1 MPTITKTT
9 FAMNYIYL
17 RVSNRLVLLLLVFLQ
32 STIYAQN
39 VGINTT
45 GTAPDPSAMLDID
58 ENSKGLLIPRVALSA
73 INSTS
78 PIVAPAT
85 SLLVFNTATAGSAP
99 IDVSPGYY
107 YWNGSSWSRFNLA
120 GDSWD
125 LLGNDGT
132 SSITNFIGTSDA
144 VDVVFRTNNVEQVR
158 ILSAGNVGVG
168 TPSPDSKLHVNA
180 PSGED
185 VFRLQSNGSTKLI
198 MESDGQIAIGAS
210 FSPDD
215 QVDIRG
221 NVQIDQGYLRVGAP
235 AASAITKRGSK
246 VFLDGSD
253 VTTLTTVDN
262 YTFTWNMGTLDLP
275 AGATSFTVKAISFN
289 CTGYDDDYDE
299 DSHVYIKIGGNTAGW
314 ATNSGLSFSGGSFDW
329 NFAVEDLS
337 WNFTGNQTVEF
348 QIYDEWGWIEDHF
361 EVTNIEAT
369 VYYEYTSALQEGE
382 ISAEG
387 RIYANS
393 MYEVGD
399 LAEHF
404 TLNTEAYEPGMIV
417 SYQSGSDN
425 IYQLTSH
432 SYDPLMVGVVS
443 ENPSVVLNSSKSGP
457 PVALVGR
464 TIVKMAK
471 GQPLIKGGDFL
482 TTSNDP
488 GRAQLANKPGA
499 VIGFAV
505 ENQVEGQDWVEI
517 LVQPGKFHYPT
528 RTGPNRQVMINGKVR
543 THQKPGSNSK

>member
-1 MPTITKTT
+1 
-9 FAMNYIYL
+9 MNYSYL
-17 RVSNRLVLLLLVFLQ
+17 FVLKRLLLFLFVFLQ
-32 STIYAQN
+32 STIYGQN

-45 GTAPDPSAMLDID
+45 GSAPDPSAMLDI
-58 ENSKGLLIPRVALSA
+58 EESSKGLLIPRVALSA
-73 INSTS
+73 SNSAS
-78 PIVAPAT
+78 PITAPAT

-99 IDVSPGYY
+99 NNVTPGYY

-125 LLGNDGT
+125 LLGNEGT
-132 SSITNFIGTSDA
+132 SSATNFLGTTDA
-144 VDVVFRTNNVEQVR
+144 VDLVLRTNNIEQVR
-158 ILSAGNVGVG
+158 ILSAGNVGIG
-168 TPSPDSKLHVNA
+168 TPAPDSKLHVDA
-180 PSGED
+180 PTGED
-185 VFRLQSNGSTKLI
+185 VFRLQTNGSTKLI
-198 MESDGQIAIGAS
+198 MESDGQTAIGAS

-215 QVDIRG
+215 QVDIQG

-275 AGATSFTVKAISFN
+275 AGASSFTVKAISFN

-299 DSHVYIKIGGNTAGW
+299 DSHVYVKIGGNTAGW

-361 EVTNIEAT
+361 ELTNIEAT

-404 TLNTEAYEPGMIV
+404 ALNTEAYEPGMII
-417 SYQSGSDN
+417 SYQPGSEN
-425 IYQLTSH
+425 IYQLSKS
-432 SYDPLMVGVVS
+432 SYDPLIVGVVS
-443 ENPSVVLNSSKSGP
+443 ENPSVVLNSPKSGP
-457 PVALVGR
+457 PVALAGR
-464 TIVKMAK
+464 TIVKIAAD
-471 GQPLIKGGDFL
+471 QPLIKGGDYL

-488 GRAQLANKPGA
+488 GRAQLAKKPGP

-517 LVQPGKFHYPT
+517 LVQPGKFHYPI
-528 RTGPNRQVMINGKVR
+528 RVGPNRQVMINGKVR
-543 THQKPGSNSK
+543 TKKNSSSDNK

>member
-1 MPTITKTT
+1 
-9 FAMNYIYL
+9 MNYSYL
-17 RVSNRLVLLLLVFLQ
+17 FVLKRLLLFLFVFLQ
-32 STIYAQN
+32 STIYGQN

-45 GTAPDPSAMLDID
+45 GSAPDPSAMLDI
-58 ENSKGLLIPRVALSA
+58 EESSKGLLIPRVALSA
-73 INSTS
+73 SNSAS
-78 PIVAPAT
+78 PITAPAT

-99 IDVSPGYY
+99 NNVTPGYY

-125 LLGNDGT
+125 LLGNEGT
-132 SSITNFIGTSDA
+132 SSATNFLGTTDA
-144 VDVVFRTNNVEQVR
+144 VDLVLRTNNIEQVR
-158 ILSAGNVGVG
+158 ILSAGNVGIG
-168 TPSPDSKLHVNA
+168 TPAPDSKLHVDA
-180 PSGED
+180 PTGED
-185 VFRLQSNGSTKLI
+185 VFRLQTNGSTKLI

-215 QVDIRG
+215 QVDIQG

-275 AGATSFTVKAISFN
+275 AGASSFTVKAISFN

-299 DSHVYIKIGGNTAGW
+299 DSHVYVKIGGNTAGW

-361 EVTNIEAT
+361 VLTNIEAT

-404 TLNTEAYEPGMIV
+404 ALNTEAYEPGMII
-417 SYQSGSDN
+417 SYQPGSEN
-425 IYQLTSH
+425 IYQLSKS
-432 SYDPLMVGVVS
+432 SYDPLIVGVVS
-443 ENPSVVLNSSKSGP
+443 ENPSVVLNSPKSGP
-457 PVALVGR
+457 PVALAGR
-464 TIVKMAK
+464 TIVKIAAD
-471 GQPLIKGGDFL
+471 QPLIKGGDYL

-488 GRAQLANKPGA
+488 GRAQLAKKPGP

-517 LVQPGKFHYPT
+517 LVQPGKFHYPI
-528 RTGPNRQVMINGKVR
+528 RVGPNRQVMINGKVR
-543 THQKPGSNSK
+543 TKKNSSSDNK

>member
-1 MPTITKTT
+1 
-9 FAMNYIYL
+9 MNYSYL
-17 RVSNRLVLLLLVFLQ
+17 FVLKRLLLFLFVFLQ
-32 STIYAQN
+32 STIYGQN

-45 GTAPDPSAMLDID
+45 GSAPDPSAMLDI
-58 ENSKGLLIPRVALSA
+58 EESSKGLLIPRVALSA
-73 INSTS
+73 SNSAA
-78 PIVAPAT
+78 PITAPAT

-99 IDVSPGYY
+99 NNVTPGYY

-125 LLGNDGT
+125 LLGNEGT
-132 SSITNFIGTSDA
+132 SSATNFLGTTDA
-144 VDVVFRTNNVEQVR
+144 VDLVLRTNNIEQVR
-158 ILSAGNVGVG
+158 ILSAGNVGIG
-168 TPSPDSKLHVNA
+168 TPAPDSKLHVDA
-180 PSGED
+180 PTGED
-185 VFRLQSNGSTKLI
+185 VFRLQTNGSTKLI
-198 MESDGQIAIGAS
+198 MESDGQTAIGAS

-215 QVDIRG
+215 QVDIQG

-275 AGATSFTVKAISFN
+275 AGASSFTVKAISFN

-299 DSHVYIKIGGNTAGW
+299 DSHVYVKIGGNTAGW

-361 EVTNIEAT
+361 ELTNIEAT

-404 TLNTEAYEPGMIV
+404 ALNTEAYEPGMII
-417 SYQSGSDN
+417 SYQPGSEN
-425 IYQLTSH
+425 IYQLSKS
-432 SYDPLMVGVVS
+432 SYDPLIVGVVS
-443 ENPSVVLNSSKSGP
+443 ENPSVVLNSPKSGP
-457 PVALVGR
+457 PVALAGR
-464 TIVKMAK
+464 TIVKIAAD
-471 GQPLIKGGDFL
+471 QPLIKGGDYL

-488 GRAQLANKPGA
+488 GRAQLAKKPGP

-517 LVQPGKFHYPT
+517 LVQPGKFHYPI
-528 RTGPNRQVMINGKVR
+528 RVGPNRQVMINGKVR
-543 THQKPGSNSK
+543 TKKNSSSDNK

>member
-1 MPTITKTT
+1 
-9 FAMNYIYL
+9 MNYSYL
-17 RVSNRLVLLLLVFLQ
+17 FVLKRLLLFLFVFLQ
-32 STIYAQN
+32 STIYGQN

-45 GTAPDPSAMLDID
+45 GSAPDPSAMLDI
-58 ENSKGLLIPRVALSA
+58 EESSKGLLIPRVALSA
-73 INSTS
+73 SNSAS
-78 PIVAPAT
+78 PITAPAT
-85 SLLVFNTATAGSAP
+85 SLLVFNTATAGSTP
-99 IDVSPGYY
+99 NNVTPGYY

-125 LLGNDGT
+125 LLGNEGT
-132 SSITNFIGTSDA
+132 SSATNFLGTTDA
-144 VDVVFRTNNVEQVR
+144 VDLVLRTNNIEQVR
-158 ILSAGNVGVG
+158 ILSAGNVGIG
-168 TPSPDSKLHVNA
+168 TPAPDSKLHVDA
-180 PSGED
+180 PTGED
-185 VFRLQSNGSTKLI
+185 VFRLQTNGSTKLI

-215 QVDIRG
+215 QVDIQG

-275 AGATSFTVKAISFN
+275 AGASSFTVKAISFN

-299 DSHVYIKIGGNTAGW
+299 DSHVYVKIGGNTAGW

-361 EVTNIEAT
+361 ELTNIEAT

-404 TLNTEAYEPGMIV
+404 ALNTEAYEPGMII
-417 SYQSGSDN
+417 SYQPGSEN
-425 IYQLTSH
+425 IYQLSKS
-432 SYDPLMVGVVS
+432 SYDPLIVGVVS
-443 ENPSVVLNSSKSGP
+443 ENPSVVLNSPKSGP
-457 PVALVGR
+457 PVALAGR
-464 TIVKMAK
+464 TIVKIAAD
-471 GQPLIKGGDFL
+471 QPLIKGGDYL

-488 GRAQLANKPGA
+488 GRAQLAKKPGP

-517 LVQPGKFHYPT
+517 LVQPGKFHYPI
-528 RTGPNRQVMINGKVR
+528 RVGPNRQVMINGKVR
-543 THQKPGSNSK
+543 TKKNSSSDNK

>member
-1 MPTITKTT
+1 
-9 FAMNYIYL
+9 MNYSYL
-17 RVSNRLVLLLLVFLQ
+17 FVLKRLLLFLFVFLQ
-32 STIYAQN
+32 STIYGQN

-45 GTAPDPSAMLDID
+45 GSAPDPSAMLDI
-58 ENSKGLLIPRVALSA
+58 EESSKGLLIPRVALSA
-73 INSTS
+73 SNSAA
-78 PIVAPAT
+78 PITAPAT

-99 IDVSPGYY
+99 NNVTPGYY

-125 LLGNDGT
+125 LLGNEGT
-132 SSITNFIGTSDA
+132 SSATNFLGTTDA
-144 VDVVFRTNNVEQVR
+144 VDLVLRTNNIEQVR
-158 ILSAGNVGVG
+158 ILSAGNVGIG
-168 TPSPDSKLHVNA
+168 TPAPDSKLHVDA
-180 PSGED
+180 PTGED
-185 VFRLQSNGSTKLI
+185 VFRLQTNGSTKLI

-215 QVDIRG
+215 QVDIQG

-275 AGATSFTVKAISFN
+275 AGASSFTVKAISFN

-299 DSHVYIKIGGNTAGW
+299 DSHVYVKIGGNTAGW

-361 EVTNIEAT
+361 ELTNIEAT

-404 TLNTEAYEPGMIV
+404 ALNTEAYEPGMII
-417 SYQSGSDN
+417 SYQPGSEN
-425 IYQLTSH
+425 IYQLSKS
-432 SYDPLMVGVVS
+432 SYDPLIVGVVS
-443 ENPSVVLNSSKSGP
+443 ENPSVVLNSPKSGP
-457 PVALVGR
+457 PVALAGR
-464 TIVKMAK
+464 TIVKIAAD
-471 GQPLIKGGDFL
+471 QPLIKGGDYL

-488 GRAQLANKPGA
+488 GRAQLAKKPGP

-517 LVQPGKFHYPT
+517 LVQPGKFHYPI
-528 RTGPNRQVMINGKVR
+528 RVGPNRQVMINGKVR
-543 THQKPGSNSK
+543 TKKNSSSDNK